1 MHAAKGVPD
10 GAKGVACD
18 DIALLGDEEVSRLL
32 FPEDEAV
39 REAMAKPDHGDV
51 HDELKRPGVTLK
63 LLWEEYADRCVS
75 GGKAGMSY
83 VTLARGYPDHA
94 VTRNVTNHLTHKPG
108 QATGVGWS
116 GPAMRPAPSREG
128 SQGPTRLSRCPPA
141 RGMPMRGDLGHGAT
155 HLVGVFCQVK
165 LSKNRIKI

>member
-10 GAKGVACD
+10 GAKDVACD

-116 GPAMRPAPSREG
+116 GPAMRPA
-128 SQGPTRLSRCPPA
+128 GPLAGGVARAHPLVAVPPCPRHAHAGRPRA
-141 RGMPMRGDLGHGAT
+141 RGDPPGGC
-155 HLVGVFCQVK
+155 V
-165 LSKNRIKI
+165 LSS